1 MAIYHFSTQAIS
13 RGQGRSIVA
22 CAAYRAGELLYDE
35 RYQKTHDY
43 TGKEGVAHGEILLP
57 ADAPAFMQDR
67 ETLWNHVEAI
77 EKRKDARLAREVQ
90 FSLPKELTLEQN
102 IALTREF
109 VQKTFV
115 DHGMVADFSIH
126 VDKGKDGA
134 EQPHAHVLL
143 TTREV
148 GASGFGLKNPDW
160 NRKEMLLAWREQWAD
175 IANRH
180 LALHGH
186 DLRID
191 HRSYAAQGIELEPQH
206 KIGTVAARD
215 RMARLA
221 DHQRIARE
229 NGERIFRDPSI
240 ALDALTRQQS
250 TFTWPDLARFVNRHS
265 EDAEQFKRVF
275 GKVQASPELVY
286 LGKDGNGKDRLTT
299 REMLDI
305 ESAMLRNASI
315 LHEQR
320 QHEVK
325 GSSLNRAIGSRSLS
339 DEQQN
344 ALRYVVAGEGLKS
357 VVGFAGTGKSYML
370 GAAREAWEESGYRV
384 RGVTLSGIAAQNLFQ
399 SSGIESGTVASLFHR
414 WDNNRDAAEK
424 RDIFV
429 IDEAGML
436 GSRQM
441 ERLISEAQDKGAK
454 VVLVGDWQQLQA
466 IEAGAAFRA
475 IAEEH
480 QYVELNQIRRQ
491 QVDWQRDAS
500 LELAKGRVETALT
513 MYHAKDHIH
522 EFATQAEAKQHLI
535 GQWNDTRHT
544 RPQETSII
552 LAYTRKE
559 VHELNTMARELKRKD
574 GELGQ
579 DHEFSTERGK
589 RSFAEGDRIYF
600 LKRDNG
606 INVVNGTLGTVR
618 SVDGY
623 NKKLLVEIDRDD
635 LKPEQR
641 MVTVDTK
648 EYGHIEHGY
657 AATVYKAQGVTVD
670 RSYILA
676 SKYYDAH
683 SAYVGMSRHRQ
694 SCDIYTS
701 KEEFA
706 DRQELV
712 KIMGRDRTK
721 DVTLD
726 YTRPEKEFARQRS
739 IRPEPDHDYTH
750 KERIKR
756 LLPKGRE
763 YEKRFSPILE
773 KQGMEKERFLE
784 KSRALS
790 ERFRQERPDAAQRIT
805 RKLVPEHQSDAN
817 RYMRKLAEYERD
829 MSRNRLT
836 VQDRKEFDKYTKEVT
851 QSSAVMN
858 HIRQQMPDIEK
869 RIKAVSQEYQK
880 QRQLEYSWRGLDRD
894 R

>member
-13 RGQGRSIVA
+13 RGQGRSAVA
-22 CAAYRAGELLYDE
+22 CAAYRAGEMLYDE
-35 RYQKTHDY
+35 RYQKMHDY
-43 TGKEGVAHGEILLP
+43 TDKEGVFHAEILLP
-57 ADAPAFMQDR
+57 ANAPAFLKDR
-67 ETLWNHVEAI
+67 EQLWNHVEAI

-90 FSLPKELTLEQN
+90 FSLPKELSLEQN
-102 IALTREF
+102 ILLTREF

-115 DHGMVADFSIH
+115 DNGMVADFAIH
-126 VDKGKDGA
+126 VDKGKNGE

-143 TTREV
+143 ATREV
-148 GASGFGLKNPDW
+148 SEAGFGYKNPDW
-160 NRKEMLLAWREQWAD
+160 NRKELLLEWREQWAD
-175 IANRH
+175 MANRH
-180 LALHGH
+180 LAMHGH
-186 DLRID
+186 DMRID

-206 KIGTVAARD
+206 KIGTIAARD

-229 NGERIFRDPSI
+229 NGERIYNDPSI

-250 TFTWPDLARFVNRHS
+250 TFTPQDLARFVNRHS
-265 EDAEQFKRVF
+265 EDAEQFKLVY
-275 GKVQASPELVY
+275 GKVLASPELVY
-286 LGKDGNGKDRLTT
+286 LGKDANGRDRLTT

-315 LHEQR
+315 LHQQNR
-320 QHEVK
+320 HEVK
-325 GSSLNRAIGSRSLS
+325 SSSLNRAISSRSLS
-339 DEQQN
+339 DEQCN
-344 ALRYVVAGEGLKS
+344 ALKYVVAAEGLKS

-370 GAAREAWEESGYRV
+370 GAAREAWEASGYRV
-384 RGVTLSGIAAQNLFQ
+384 RGVALSGIAAQSLFQ
-399 SSGIESGTVASLFHR
+399 SSGIESGTVASLLHR
-414 WDNNRDAAEK
+414 WDNNRDRAERK
-424 RDIFV
+424 DVFV

-441 ERLISEAQDKGAK
+441 ERIISEAQDKGAK

-475 IAEEH
+475 IAEEY

-500 LELAKGRVETALT
+500 LELARGRVESALS
-513 MYHAKDHIH
+513 MYEAKDHIH
-522 EFATQAEAKQHLI
+522 EFSTQAEAKQHLI
-535 GQWNDTRHT
+535 GQWNDARHT
-544 RPQETSII
+544 NPQETSII

-559 VHELNTMARELKRKD
+559 VQELNNMARDMKRKD

-579 DHEFSTERGK
+579 DHEFTTERGK

-600 LKRDNG
+600 LKRDDG

-618 SVDGY
+618 KANGSGRM
-623 NKKLLVEIDRDD
+623 LVEIDRDD
-635 LKPEQR
+635 LKPAER

-683 SAYVGMSRHRQ
+683 STYVGMSRHRQ
-694 SCDIYTS
+694 SCDIFTS
-701 KEEFA
+701 KEEFS

-712 KIMGRDRTK
+712 KTLGRDRTK
-721 DVTLD
+721 DITLD

-739 IRPEPDHDYTH
+739 IMPQTDNEHNY

-756 LLPKGRE
+756 YLPKSKE
-763 YEKRFSPILE
+763 YEKRLSLE
-773 KQGMEKERFLE
+773 VGKEKEKDKFLE
-784 KSRALS
+784 KSRELS
-790 ERFRQERPDAAQRIT
+790 ERFRQERPDAARRIS
-805 RKLVPEHQSDAN
+805 RKLVPEHQIEAN
-817 RYMRKLAEYERD
+817 RYMRRLAEYERD
-829 MSRNRLT
+829 LYRNRLT
-836 VQDRKEFDKYTKEVT
+836 RQDRKEFDNYTKEVK
-851 QSSAVMN
+851 QSPAVMN
-858 HIRQQMPDIEK
+858 HIRQQMPDIEQ
-869 RIKAVSQEYQK
+869 RIKTVSQEYRK
-880 QRQLEYSWRGLDRD
+880 QQQLEYSWRGLDRD